1 MTITIISLIINDN
14 IQVGLSKKAI
24 IITSFDMKITKVDY
38 VTRVATGLRL
48 DTSKL
53 TIVIII
59 IIVIVIVIITIVL
72 TSKLS

>member
-1 MTITIISLIINDN
+1 MTITIISLIIN

-59 IIVIVIVIITIVL
+59 IIVIVIVIVTIVL

>member
-1 MTITIISLIINDN
+1 MTITIISLIINID
-14 IQVGLSKKAI
+14 VGPSKKAI

-38 VTRVATGLRL
+38 VTRVATGQRL

-53 TIVIII
+53 TIVIIT
-59 IIVIVIVIITIVL
+59 IIVIVIVIMTIVL